1 MLYILGTLVVV
12 LMTLSMLF
20 ISIGFFIMLKDPKA
34 LENFRKIKFTPFKGN
49 IIFIYVLIMIGV
61 IGILSLFLI
70 LTVVFYRFIH

>member
-20 ISIGFFIMLKDPKA
+20 ISIGFFIILKDPKA
-34 LENFRKIKFTPFKGN
+34 LENFRKIKFTPFKVN

-61 IGILSLFLI
+61 IGILSLFLL